1 MAAGCSRSP
10 EAPAEAVAVAGPGR
24 GDHVVVE
31 LSSAEFF
38 EARVLEAGE
47 TALKVEQIPGGK
59 THTVERAD
67 VYAITPAVAAARG
80 RFYICRT
87 APQRWQPCQLE
98 AATSRPWLASLPEGD
113 SVRIEPADVLAPTDL
128 TELNLRRRFERT
140 QRVREFRAQAKKAGS
155 PRVTVGWK
163 PAPREAVLVSIGG
176 SWLSAQ
182 VFEFLDSGYRVRLAG
197 DGRIVEVPAGTL
209 IPQPPYPGP
218 AAPRSFVLARPDAIA
233 EGWRLWQ
240 VALVADDHLTL
251 QNEHGERKRATL
263 RDVVPLVP

>member
-38 EARVLEAGE
+38 EARVLEAGQ

-87 APQRWQPCQLE
+87 APQRWQPCQLD

-182 VFEFLDSGYRVRLAG
+182 VFELLDSGYRVRLAG